1 MALYSTI
8 ANMVNYSGKLVLAP
22 MVRAGELPTRLL
34 SLKYGADLV
43 WSPEIVDKKILQT
56 ERVVN
61 TALNTIDHVLPNA
74 HNNVVF
80 RTFPSLER
88 GKLIFQL
95 GSADPDLAREA
106 ALKVIDDVDGIDLNC
121 GCPKHF
127 SIHSGMG
134 AALLKKPEHLCSIL
148 TELVEKVGKPNN
160 KPISCKIR
168 ILENEEDTLKLVR
181 MICATGVAN
190 LTVHCR
196 TTPMRNRESPIRDYI
211 NSIFDVCKEHNV
223 SMIVN
228 GAIKDREDYENLFS
242 YNEELGGMI
251 AESAESNPTVFS
263 KEVKPWF
270 VAVKEFLEIA
280 KEFDNNIGNTKY
292 MLSRLVP
299 GKSKF
304 FQYFAQCKNE
314 DDLDYIMSLVN
325 EKGEAK
331 EDPSEYLTRRREEE
345 KLLKKK
351 LGEQKALEKKAA
363 KEAMKRALEEHQE
376 PNSSSKK
383 PKIEC

>member
-1 MALYSTI
+1 
-8 ANMVNYSGKLVLAP
+8 MVTYSGKLVLAP

-43 WSPEIVDKKILQT
+43 WSPEIVDKKLLQT

-61 TALNTIDHVLPNA
+61 TTLNTIDHVLPNA

-80 RTFPSLER
+80 RTFPELES
-88 GKLIFQL
+88 GKMIFQL
-95 GSADPDLAREA
+95 GSSDPELARDA
-106 ALKVIDDVDGIDLNC
+106 ALKIIDDVDGVDLNC

-134 AALLKKPEHLCSIL
+134 AALLKRPEHLCSIL

-168 ILENEEDTLKLVR
+168 ILESEEETLKLVR
-181 MICATGVAN
+181 MICATGISN

-196 TTPMRNRESPIRDYI
+196 TTPMRNREKPIRDYVD
-211 NSIFDVCKEHNV
+211 SIFKVCKENNV

-228 GAIKDREDYENLFS
+228 GAIKDRKEYESLFS
-242 YNEELGGMI
+242 YNKELGGMI
-251 AESAESNPTVFS
+251 AESAEANPTVFS
-263 KEVKPWF
+263 NDVQPWNI
-270 VAVKEFLEIA
+270 AVKEFLEIA
-280 KEFDNNIGNTKY
+280 KKFDNNIGNTKY

-304 FQYFAQCKNE
+304 FQYFAQCKNI
-314 DDLDYIMSLVN
+314 DDLDYIANLIN
-325 EKGEAK
+325 DDGEAK
-331 EDPSEYLTRRREEE
+331 EDPTAYLIKRREEE

-363 KEAMKRALEEHQE
+363 KEAKKRELEQADNDTVNN
-376 PNSSSKK
+376 PVKK
-383 PKIEC
+383 SKIEC